1 MGSELIAV
9 KNDLKNRFDDVEIM
23 IQMLDHK
30 SNEKIES
37 QLLLKSS
44 ILLMAYNIVE
54 GTMSNLLIEL
64 FDKICEK
71 KISIDQLPTEF
82 QSLVYKYHLKRIGNK
97 ENELKKLYES
107 DKEKICEISYLE
119 LSKYLK
125 LFSGNLDAKEIREIS
140 KKFGVIIAQ
149 GRQDSLLLTVKTTR
163 NSLAHGEVTFK
174 NASQNITVKELKEI
188 IKVVHTYMNYIVDE
202 YEKFINRL

>member
-1 MGSELIAV
+1 MGSKLIAV
-9 KNDLKNRFDDVEIM
+9 KNDLKNRFGDVEIM

-30 SNEKIES
+30 SNQKMES

-54 GTMSNLLIEL
+54 GTMSNLLVEL

-71 KISIDQLPTEF
+71 KVPIDQLPPAF
-82 QSLVYKYHLKRIGNK
+82 QNLVYKYHLKRIGNK
-97 ENELKKLYES
+97 EKELKKLYES

-140 KKFGVIIAQ
+140 KKFGVVIVQ
-149 GRQDSLLLTVKTTR
+149 RGQDSLLLTVKNTR

-174 NASQNITVKELKEI
+174 NASQDITVKKLKEI
-188 IKVVHTYMNYIVDE
+188 VEAVHMYMNYIVDE
-202 YEKFINRL
+202 YEKFINGL